1 MPVPTS
7 QQVIDALGSRNISF
21 ECRSCG
27 NGGSLK
33 MDVAGVN
40 LTTLGSGVV
49 NSTTTSV
56 RWTPM
61 ALLIC
66 GACGETRFYHL
77 EWLGFKPPY

>member
-7 QQVIDALGSRNISF
+7 QQVIDALSSKNVAF

-27 NGGSLK
+27 NSTSLK
-33 MDVAGVN
+33 MDIAGVN
-40 LTTLGSGVV
+40 LTTLGHAGVNAQV
-49 NSTTTSV
+49 SSV

-61 ALLIC
+61 ALIIC
-66 GACGETRFYHL
+66 GGCGDTRFYHL

>member
-1 MPVPTS
+1 MAVPTN
-7 QQVIDALGSRNISF
+7 QQVIEALSAKGIPF

-27 NGGSLK
+27 SANALK
-33 MDVAGVN
+33 MDIAGLN
-40 LTTLGSGVV
+40 LTTLGIAGV
-49 NSTTTSV
+49 NAATSSV

-66 GACGETRFYHL
+66 GGCGDTRLYHL

>member
-1 MPVPTS
+1 MAVPS
-7 QQVIDALGSRNISF
+7 NQQVMEALSGKNVAF

-27 NGGSLK
+27 NGTSLK

-40 LTTLGSGVV
+40 LTTLGHAGV
-49 NSTTTSV
+49 NAQTSST

-66 GACGETRFYHL
+66 GACGETRLYHL